1 MLSTKKI
8 LLALISIPIFLNATE
23 YQLSTHI
30 LDINSGQ
37 PASNVK
43 VELYNLDQ
51 NRQWVKISEKFTKK
65 NGRIADFLPYEKTEN
80 RSFGVYKLKFYTKD
94 YYISHK
100 VDSFYP
106 FVEVSFELLKDQKHY
121 LIYLL
126 PYLLLVTQLIGEVK
140 IISLGNNDDLD

>member
-121 LIYLL
+121 HIPITLSPFGYLT
-126 PYLLLVTQLIGEVK
+126 YRG
-140 IISLGNNDDLD
+140 S

>member
-8 LLALISIPIFLNATE
+8 LLALISIPILLNATE

-121 LIYLL
+121 HIPITLSPFGYST
-126 PYLLLVTQLIGEVK
+126 YRG
-140 IISLGNNDDLD
+140 S

>member
-1 MLSTKKI
+1 STKKI

-106 FVEVSFELLKDQKHY
+106 FIEVSFELLKDQKHY
-121 LIYLL
+121 HIPITLSPFGYST
-126 PYLLLVTQLIGEVK
+126 YRG
-140 IISLGNNDDLD
+140 S

>member
-37 PASNVK
+37 SAFNVK

-51 NRQWVKISEKFTKK
+51 NQQWVKISEKFTKK

-121 LIYLL
+121 HVPITLSPFGYST
-126 PYLLLVTQLIGEVK
+126 YRG
-140 IISLGNNDDLD
+140 S

>member
-65 NGRIADFLPYEKTEN
+65 NGGIADFLPYEKTEN

-106 FVEVSFELLKDQKHY
+106 FIEVSFELLKDQKHY
-121 LIYLL
+121 HIPITLSPFGYST
-126 PYLLLVTQLIGEVK
+126 YRG
-140 IISLGNNDDLD
+140 S

>member
-51 NRQWVKISEKFTKK
+51 NRQWVKISEKITKK

-121 LIYLL
+121 HIPITLSPFGYST
-126 PYLLLVTQLIGEVK
+126 YRG
-140 IISLGNNDDLD
+140 S

>member
-65 NGRIADFLPYEKTEN
+65 NSRIADFLPYEKTEN

-121 LIYLL
+121 HIPITLSPFGY
-126 PYLLLVTQLIGEVK
+126 PTYRG
-140 IISLGNNDDLD
+140 S

>member
-121 LIYLL
+121 HIPITLSPFSYST
-126 PYLLLVTQLIGEVK
+126 YRG
-140 IISLGNNDDLD
+140 S

>member
-8 LLALISIPIFLNATE
+8 LLALINIPIFLNATE

-65 NGRIADFLPYEKTEN
+65 NSRIADFLPYEKTEN

-121 LIYLL
+121 HIPITLSPFGYST
-126 PYLLLVTQLIGEVK
+126 YRG
-140 IISLGNNDDLD
+140 S

>member
-1 MLSTKKI
+1 LSTKKI

-121 LIYLL
+121 HIPITLSPFGYST
-126 PYLLLVTQLIGEVK
+126 YRG
-140 IISLGNNDDLD
+140 S

>member
-37 PASNVK
+37 LASNAK

-106 FVEVSFELLKDQKHY
+106 FIEVSFELLKDQKHY
-121 LIYLL
+121 HIPITLSPFGYST
-126 PYLLLVTQLIGEVK
+126 YRG
-140 IISLGNNDDLD
+140 S

>member
-94 YYISHK
+94 YYISYK

-121 LIYLL
+121 HIPITLSPFGYST
-126 PYLLLVTQLIGEVK
+126 YRG
-140 IISLGNNDDLD
+140 S

>member
-8 LLALISIPIFLNATE
+8 LLALINIPIFLNATE

-80 RSFGVYKLKFYTKD
+80 RSFGVYKLKFYIKD

-121 LIYLL
+121 HIPITLSPFGYST
-126 PYLLLVTQLIGEVK
+126 YRG
-140 IISLGNNDDLD
+140 S

>member
-1 MLSTKKI
+1 MLSTKKN

-65 NGRIADFLPYEKTEN
+65 NSRIADFLPYEKTEN

-121 LIYLL
+121 HIPITLSPFGYST
-126 PYLLLVTQLIGEVK
+126 YRG
-140 IISLGNNDDLD
+140 S

>member
-1 MLSTKKI
+1 MLSTKKN

-51 NRQWVKISEKFTKK
+51 NQQWVKISEKFTKK

-121 LIYLL
+121 HIPIALSPFGYST
-126 PYLLLVTQLIGEVK
+126 YRG
-140 IISLGNNDDLD
+140 S